1 MALLLRV
8 KEFILESQRVLRIT
22 KKPTGDE
29 LKTIV
34 KVSGIG
40 ILVIGF
46 IGFLMQLIVQVLVT
60 FPK

>member
-8 KEFILESQRVLRIT
+8 KEFILESRRVLRIT